1 MKSNTKYECAWCKQC
16 FTRNVLIKRHLIL
29 CRVQANITLNNLIK
43 KTNKQML
50 EIECLRKHMQRLRRK
65 INNKHF

>member
-1 MKSNTKYECAWCKQC
+1 KQT
-16 FTRNVLIKRHLIL
+16 FERSVLIKRHLIL
-29 CRVQANITLNNLIK
+29 CRIHANSTLNKLIK
-43 KTNKQML
+43 QTNKQML